1 MCGYFGPDAV
11 VQVSA
16 FNSVKASAHGRE
28 IALSLGSNAPKP
40 APVPYVAPPVRST
53 GSGDG
58 PTPMGKYVLENARNR
73 AVDGAILGGIIGA
86 ISAFKAYRGGRRN
99 HNDGDDAP
107 PPSSSNRPF

>member
-1 MCGYFGPDAV
+1 
-11 VQVSA
+11 
-16 FNSVKASAHGRE
+16 
-28 IALSLGSNAPKP
+28 
-40 APVPYVAPPVRST
+40 
-53 GSGDG
+53 
-58 PTPMGKYVLENARNR
+58 MGKYVLENARNR